1 MTTGLYIHIP
11 FCRSKCGYCSFAS
24 IPWKEALAE
33 RYWRAVV
40 REMEIAVAGQGRAPE
55 TVDTIFFGGGTPS
68 LLPAGHI
75 AGILDACRRL
85 FRLDPDC
92 EISLEANP
100 GTLTNEKAQAYRSCG
115 VNRISLGGQSF
126 ADEEL
131 TAIGRGHTVRQ
142 IAESMAMLRSR
153 GPENIGLD
161 LILGLPGQSEH
172 SWFDSLD
179 KTVALAPAHISIY
192 MLELE
197 AESPLYQSVA
207 AGRQTLPEE
216 DSVAGWYLQTIDF
229 LDARDYGQ
237 YEISNFCRSGCE
249 CRHNLKYWLRQP
261 VLGFGAAAHS
271 FDGGSRSANVA
282 DVARYV
288 RAVENGMSPV
298 AWSSVVD
305 AEAEMGEMLYL
316 GLRLNRGLDWEEV
329 RRACRSDRLVDCES
343 ALKEM
348 AGIGLVEWQGNRVRL
363 TRRGMLL
370 SNEVFQQFVQP
381 WADH

>member
-24 IPWKEALAE
+24 IPWEEALAE

-40 REMEIAVAGQGRAPE
+40 REMESATAVEGRAPE
-55 TVDTIFFGGGTPS
+55 PVDTIFFGGGTPS
-68 LLPAGHI
+68 LLPGEHI

-85 FRLDPDC
+85 FRLEPGC

-100 GTLTNEKAQAYRSCG
+100 GALVNEKVRVYRSSG

-126 ADEEL
+126 VDEEL
-131 TAIGRGHTVRQ
+131 AAIGRAHTVRQ
-142 IAESMAMLRSR
+142 IAESMGMLRSLEL
-153 GPENIGLD
+153 ENISLD
-161 LILGLPGQSEH
+161 LILGLPGQTER
-172 SWFDSLD
+172 SWFDSLGR
-179 KTVALAPAHISIY
+179 TVALAPAHLSIY

-197 AESPLYQSVA
+197 TKSPLYRSVA
-207 AGRQTLPEE
+207 EGRQTLPEE
-216 DSVAGWYLQTIDF
+216 DSVADWYLQSIDF
-229 LDARDYGQ
+229 LDSHGYGQ

-271 FDGGSRSANVA
+271 FDGGSRSANIA
-282 DVARYV
+282 DVAGYV
-288 RAVENGMSPV
+288 SAVESGVSPV

-316 GLRLNRGLDWEEV
+316 GLRLNRGLDWEMV
-329 RRACRSDRLVDCES
+329 RRACRSNRLVDCECS
-343 ALKEM
+343 LKEM
-348 AGIGLVEWQGNRVRL
+348 AGIGLVAWEGGRVRL

-370 SNEVFQQFVQP
+370 SNEVFQQFVQLG
-381 WADH
+381 ADD

>member
-24 IPWKEALAE
+24 IPWEEALAE

-40 REMEIAVAGQGRAPE
+40 REMESATAVEGRAPE
-55 TVDTIFFGGGTPS
+55 PVDTIFFGGGTPS
-68 LLPAGHI
+68 LLPGEHI

-85 FRLDPDC
+85 FRLEPGC

-100 GTLTNEKAQAYRSCG
+100 GALVNEKVRVYRSSG

-126 ADEEL
+126 VDEEL
-131 TAIGRGHTVRQ
+131 AAIGRAHTVRQ
-142 IAESMAMLRSR
+142 IAQSMGMLRSLEL
-153 GPENIGLD
+153 ENISLD
-161 LILGLPGQSEH
+161 LILGLPGQTER
-172 SWFDSLD
+172 SWFDSLGR
-179 KTVALAPAHISIY
+179 TVALAPAHLSIY

-197 AESPLYQSVA
+197 TKSPLYRSVA
-207 AGRQTLPEE
+207 EGRQTLPEE
-216 DSVAGWYLQTIDF
+216 DSVADWYLHSIDF
-229 LDARDYGQ
+229 LDSYAYGQ

-271 FDGGSRSANVA
+271 FDGGSRSANIA
-282 DVARYV
+282 DVAGYV
-288 RAVENGMSPV
+288 SAVESGVSPV

-316 GLRLNRGLDWEEV
+316 GLRLNRGLDWEMV
-329 RRACRSDRLVDCES
+329 RRACRSNRLVDCECS
-343 ALKEM
+343 LKEM
-348 AGIGLVEWQGNRVRL
+348 AGIGLVAWEGGRVRL

-370 SNEVFQQFVQP
+370 SNEVFQQFVQLG
-381 WADH
+381 ADD